1 MSLILDATAIRNE
14 NDLFAESIDEL
25 AEPIEGAASDS
36 ADLPIDVILCYPLA
50 VPPADCETH
59 VLILIQRNPYNQTY
73 YSGFRIQR
81 KYETSPYEQ
90 TSEEVPSI
98 DDGVG
103 YTNAGDAVT
112 DGAECVTDWLA
123 RHSDDT
129 DEKAGA
135 AIGYIEAWLETFDAS
150 TVEISQLVPVGE
162 YDEQESIAEGTPA
175 DEPAATT
182 VPAVPVVSGNES
194 QFFEDEEN
202 RLRKLVSDF
211 AMTHDRLKEAVKANR
226 KAMDAATNE
235 LQAHLSYKSVGLPVF
250 DGDKH
255 NDELVRTEAADVPP
269 APDVLPDGPWQD
281 VTTEQLGIDPKLCIL
296 LREQNGIATL
306 GQISDFCKTY
316 ELTDLKKI
324 GKAKAQKIEEAMD
337 AYWKVNPPSDS
348 DSDPTLDSRNA
359 EVKPNN

>member
-14 NDLFAESIDEL
+14 NDLL
-25 AEPIEGAASDS
+25 AEPINESAKSPDMALGDVSDLAIGATLSY
-36 ADLPIDVILCYPLA
+36 VLA
-50 VPPADCETH
+50 LPADCETNI
-59 VLILIQRNPYNQTY
+59 VILIQQNPYNQSY
-73 YSGFRIQR
+73 YSGFRIER

-90 TSEEVPSI
+90 TFAETPSVE
-98 DDGVG
+98 DGVG
-103 YTNAGDAVT
+103 YTNAGDAVA
-112 DGAECVTDWLA
+112 DGAERVTEWLA
-123 RHSDDT
+123 LHSDDT

-135 AIGYIEAWLETFDAS
+135 AIGYIEAWLGTFDAS
-150 TVEISQLVPVGE
+150 TFDISQLAVGE